1 MQAACWGSN
10 FDRFWV
16 RVLLLRSV
24 CDIPHDVLF
33 FTISIYFDFFLYE
46 AQSLHSGWKL
56 YKKGP
61 HVEFTYRKQAAAPQ
75 PKNNQRLTLSMQPAY
90 FSQIVQEYWLGI
102 SLKFVVKNNDF
113 ILLYYTYRHVAAAIC
128 SASRQASGGTYSTI
142 GGSVQL
148 NINFTP
154 SFTSLPTNF
163 EKYRLHCL
171 NLLSLLAGHLFRS
184 NYYSKSWINIY
195 YG

>member
-1 MQAACWGSN
+1 MEKSMQAACWGSN
-10 FDRFWV
+10 SDHFWV
-16 RVLLLRSV
+16 RVLLLHSV

-33 FTISIYFDFFLYE
+33 FTISIYLDFFCMRPH
-46 AQSLHSGWKL
+46 HSRWKL

-113 ILLYYTYRHVAAAIC
+113 ILLYYTYRHAAA
-128 SASRQASGGTYSTI
+128 AAM
-142 GGSVQL
+142 
-148 NINFTP
+148 
-154 SFTSLPTNF
+154 
-163 EKYRLHCL
+163 
-171 NLLSLLAGHLFRS
+171 
-184 NYYSKSWINIY
+184 
-195 YG
+195 

>member
-1 MQAACWGSN
+1 MRYSTWCPFFYN
-10 FDRFWV
+10 FHILW
-16 RVLLLRSV
+16 
-24 CDIPHDVLF
+24 
-33 FTISIYFDFFLYE
+33 FFLYE

-154 SFTSLPTNF
+154 SLTSPTNF

-171 NLLSLLAGHLFRS
+171 NLLSLLASHLFRS
-184 NYYSKSWINIY
+184 NYYSKSWIK
-195 YG
+195 

>member
-1 MQAACWGSN
+1 MRYSTRG
-10 FDRFWV
+10 
-16 RVLLLRSV
+16 
-24 CDIPHDVLF
+24 PF

-113 ILLYYTYRHVAAAIC
+113 ILLYYTYRHAAA
-128 SASRQASGGTYSTI
+128 AA
-142 GGSVQL
+142 
-148 NINFTP
+148 
-154 SFTSLPTNF
+154 
-163 EKYRLHCL
+163 
-171 NLLSLLAGHLFRS
+171 AM
-184 NYYSKSWINIY
+184 
-195 YG
+195 

>member
-1 MQAACWGSN
+1 MQYSTLCPFFYN
-10 FDRFWV
+10 FHILW
-16 RVLLLRSV
+16 
-24 CDIPHDVLF
+24 
-33 FTISIYFDFFLYE
+33 FFLYE
-46 AQSLHSGWKL
+46 AQSLHSGWRL

-113 ILLYYTYRHVAAAIC
+113 ILLYYTYRHVAAAAIC

-195 YG
+195 HGLVHLNIRYTFFVKSQHS